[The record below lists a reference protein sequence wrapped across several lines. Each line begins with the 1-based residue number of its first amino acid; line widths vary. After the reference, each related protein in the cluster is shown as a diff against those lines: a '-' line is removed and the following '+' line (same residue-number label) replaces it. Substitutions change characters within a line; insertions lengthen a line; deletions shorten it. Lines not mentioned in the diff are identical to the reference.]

1 MRGLTASA
9 TFCVALF
16 AATRDPTHA
25 AQIATAAPQPITGIE
40 NAFPAWSPDGS
51 KILFQSNRTGEWHLY
66 TMKPDGSGVTDLTPQ
81 MKDCRN
87 ASYSPDGT
95 KIVFYSS
102 MSGNDE
108 IYVMRADG
116 TGARD
121 VTNNPASDIHPH
133 WTPDGTKIVF
143 NSLRDDPNAYDI
155 YVMNAD
161 GTGVKRLT
169 ATPDD
174 ETCAQ
179 LSPDG
184 RHMLFLRGFG
194 NGNNDIMLADA
205 DAKNAVN
212 LSATPGAL
220 EGWPSWSPDGRRVLY
235 SSSRSGV
242 YVIYVVNV
250 DGTELRPL
258 TDGMATSEDAR
269 AAWSPDGSKIVFT
282 RRRGTTMDIWVMAV
296 AG

>member
-1 MRGLTASA
+1 MRLPATAAIVLALASA
-9 TFCVALF
+9 A
-16 AATRDPTHA
+16 PSHA
-25 AQIATAAPQPITGIE
+25 AQIATGAPQPITGIE
-40 NAFPAWSPDGS
+40 NAFPAWSPDSS
-51 KILFQSNRTGEWHLY
+51 KILFQSNRMGEWHLY
-66 TMKPDGSGVTDLTPQ
+66 LMNPDGSGVSDLTPQ
-81 MKDCRN
+81 MKGCRN
-87 ASYSPDGT
+87 ASFSPDGS

-116 TGARD
+116 TGARNL
-121 VTNNPASDIHPH
+121 TNNPASDIHPH
-133 WTPDGTKIVF
+133 WSPDGARIVF
-143 NSLRDDPNAYDI
+143 NSLRDDPDAFDI

-161 GTGVKRLT
+161 GTNVKRLT

-184 RHMLFLRGFG
+184 RRMVFLRGFG
-194 NGNNDIMLADA
+194 NGNNDIMISDP
-205 DAKNAVN
+205 DGRNAVD
-212 LSATPGAL
+212 LSRTQESG

-235 SSSRSGV
+235 SSDRSGV
-242 YVIYVVNV
+242 YVIYVVNA

-269 AAWSPDGSKIVFT
+269 AVWSPDGSKIAFT